1 MSTAKRN
8 LVIDIVAL
16 AIYLI
21 VANPA
26 VTGIRI
32 HEWLGLGLL
41 VVFLIHFIVHFDW
54 MVDTLRDF
62 FTKPTFS
69 RQGNL
74 IVNCL
79 ILVVFMIA
87 IVSGFGISGAVLLDF
102 GLYAEGYYFWGPL
115 HSVSAKLLLAL
126 LVIHM
131 VVHWKWMFSVIRGE
145 KDEDNDKETRNAW
158 K

>member
-8 LVIDIVAL
+8 LVINIIAL

-21 VANPA
+21 VANPT

-41 VVFLIHFIVHFDW
+41 VVFLIHFIVHYDW
-54 MVDTLRDF
+54 MVDTLRNF

-74 IVNCL
+74 IVDCL
-79 ILVVFMIA
+79 ILIVFMTA
-87 IVSGFGISGAVLLDF
+87 IVSGIGISGAVLLDF
-102 GLYAEGYYFWGPL
+102 GLYVEGYYFWGPI

-131 VVHWKWMFSVIRGE
+131 VVHWRWMVSFMRGE
-145 KDEDNDKETRNAW
+145 KDEGNVSKTRNA
-158 K
+158 